1 MASFKSLAFLLRP
14 DRVALMRA
22 LRGTAAALLAFTAA
36 ALLKLDSPYWAA
48 MTVWAVA
55 QPTRGTLIGKAVSR
69 FAGTLVGA
77 LVSIPILQLY
87 PSSPFGLI
95 AVLALWGGLCSL
107 LANLLTGFRAYT
119 ALLAGYTAPLVTM
132 VALFHQPE
140 QINEMAAS
148 RVACILVG
156 IAASTLLT
164 WLWTPASELGL
175 LRQRV
180 ERTATEASRWMA
192 AVLSGAATP
201 DTIAALEARVV
212 SDMAVM
218 DDQCDLGSSG
228 ASAVRRERRQ
238 VRHLLASVLNA
249 MALTRALA
257 DELAVTDAPGG
268 SVSAL
273 HAQLRAAE
281 PHAQTLLQTLDAW
294 LAAQGWSP
302 AAPQPGDRWLALP
315 DELQQ
320 RLLDWRL
327 ALTAVVTDLQRPS
340 ASASRSSVRE
350 GPSLVAVSN
359 WPDALRSGIRTGL
372 VVAVLGGGWVVTG
385 LPLFLMAM
393 MGASM
398 LSSIFATFEAPQV
411 SILQAVKG
419 TLAGTAAALLCGLL
433 LLTHVHSL
441 PLLLLVLAPF
451 IYVGALLLTERS
463 TIGIGMDYSMVFLL
477 VTAPGLPVAMD
488 RAHFLR
494 VAPGPLLGAV
504 VAAAALHFL
513 LPTGPRRRLND
524 VLESIISDLHRL
536 SVTAQT
542 PSDGGLLRARA
553 LHRALRLVLRAS
565 SAGYDTR
572 PVVPVALAS
581 LNLGA
586 DLRRLRQALGRLPAE
601 DRDALTARQG
611 LAALGQGKASHQAVA
626 AQFIALSGRM
636 REAPAASDNALRRSV
651 GKTLQRIGTRLD
663 RFPDTPQALALAG
676 PQAPAA

>member
-1 MASFKSLAFLLRP
+1 MASFKSFVFLLRP

-180 ERTATEASRWMA
+180 ERTATEACRWMA

-201 DTIAALEARVV
+201 DAIAALEARVI

-228 ASAVRRERRQ
+228 ASAVRQERRQ

-257 DELAVTDAPGG
+257 DELAVTDAPGL

-273 HAQLRAAE
+273 HAQLRTAE
-281 PHAQTLLQTLDAW
+281 PRAQTLLQTLDAW

-302 AAPQPGDRWLALP
+302 ASPPQPGECWRALP

-320 RLLDWRL
+320 CLLDWRL
-327 ALTAVVTDLQRPS
+327 ALMAVVADLQRPA

-350 GPSLVAVSN
+350 GPSLAAVRN
-359 WPDALRSGIRTGL
+359 WPDALRSGIRTAL

-398 LSSIFATFEAPQV
+398 LSSIFATFEAPQA

-441 PLLLLVLAPF
+441 PALLLVLAPF

-477 VTAPGLPVAMD
+477 VTAPALPVAMD

-586 DLRRLRQALGRLPAE
+586 DLRRLRQALDELPAE

-611 LAALGQGKASHQAVA
+611 LAALGQRKASHQAVA
-626 AQFIALSGRM
+626 AQFMALSGLM
-636 REAPAASDNALRRSV
+636 REAPAGPDNALRRSV
-651 GKTLQRIGTRLD
+651 GKTLQRIGTRLA
-663 RFPDTPQALALAG
+663 RFPDTPQALAG
-676 PQAPAA
+676 PQAHAA